1 MGAVKVESITM
12 KYEFGLAAGTTA
24 IGTHKLGILPAG
36 AIITKAWIDV
46 DTTFTSATDAA
57 TISLGYTGQAA
68 AFDAAIAISA
78 GANAWDAAVP
88 RVSDGAAA
96 GAVGTY
102 IAIGASPVE
111 VIAVVAVEVL
121 TAGKGYLFIEYVV
134 ND

>member
-68 AFDAAIAISA
+68 AFDAATAIST
-78 GANAWDAAVP
+78 GTTWDAAVP

-102 IAIGASPVE
+102 ISVGTSPVE